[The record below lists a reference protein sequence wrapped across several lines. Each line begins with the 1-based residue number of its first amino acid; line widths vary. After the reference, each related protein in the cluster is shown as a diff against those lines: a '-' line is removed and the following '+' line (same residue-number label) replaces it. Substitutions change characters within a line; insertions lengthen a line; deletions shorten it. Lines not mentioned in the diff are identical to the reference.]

1 MLPVERSPAVALVAA
16 VRLDRRFDGV
26 ALQDLGGVE
35 ERLEIVRFVVF
46 VQQVAFDQVVGV
58 LAAPLVGHHD
68 FRRDVLVAGQRRVAL
83 HRFETRER
91 LESVFAEETA
101 ALAVVLGDGFF
112 GVPYL
117 PVVPVALVVVA
128 HRAVVREGRGGLV
141 THVGGVFGHHLGQH
155 AVILLLV
162 LFPDDVGVFRVYF
175 VDVVFPAAE
184 PRILILVVA
193 APVDHAGVVA
203 QAFDVVDGLQ
213 THVLQQRPFGRVDR
227 AGVHEILPDQDA
239 LAVAKLIEEV
249 VFVDAAAPDAEHVH
263 VDVDRVPDRAFV
275 GLAGDAGQEAVAGD
289 VVGALAENGF
299 AVEQEPQAAS
309 VGVGLLLDGDGAEPD
324 LCAVAGQHAASQLH
338 GGTESIE
345 VRFAH
350 AAAPP

>member
-1 MLPVERSPAVALVAA
+1 M
-16 VRLDRRFDGV
+16 
-26 ALQDLGGVE
+26 
-35 ERLEIVRFVVF
+35 
-46 VQQVAFDQVVGV
+46 
-58 LAAPLVGHHD
+58 
-68 FRRDVLVAGQRRVAL
+68 
-83 HRFETRER
+83 
-91 LESVFAEETA
+91 
-101 ALAVVLGDGFF
+101 
-112 GVPYL
+112 
-117 PVVPVALVVVA
+117 
-128 HRAVVREGRGGLV
+128 
-141 THVGGVFGHHLGQH
+141 GQH

-162 LFPDDVGVFRVYF
+162 LFPDDVGVFRVDF

-203 QAFDVVDGLQ
+203 QAFDVVNGLQ

-309 VGVGLLLDGDGAEPD
+309 VGVGLLFDGDGAEPD
-324 LCAVAGQHAASQLH
+324 LCAVAGQHTAAKLH

>member
-1 MLPVERSPAVALVAA
+1 MMSEY
-16 VRLDRRFDGV
+16 
-26 ALQDLGGVE
+26 
-35 ERLEIVRFVVF
+35 
-46 VQQVAFDQVVGV
+46 
-58 LAAPLVGHHD
+58 
-68 FRRDVLVAGQRRVAL
+68 
-83 HRFETRER
+83 
-91 LESVFAEETA
+91 
-101 ALAVVLGDGFF
+101 F
-112 GVPYL
+112 GV
-117 PVVPVALVVVA
+117 
-128 HRAVVREGRGGLV
+128 
-141 THVGGVFGHHLGQH
+141 
-155 AVILLLV
+155 
-162 LFPDDVGVFRVYF
+162 DF

-249 VFVDAAAPDAEHVH
+249 VFVDAAAPDPEHVH

-309 VGVGLLLDGDGAEPD
+309 VGVGLLLDGDGAGARPVRCGRPAHGRQAPRRYGKYRGAVRPCRGTTIVPD
-324 LCAVAGQHAASQLH
+324 ARS
-338 GGTESIE
+338 
-345 VRFAH
+345 
-350 AAAPP
+350 